1 MNAGWGHPA
10 YNRMWP
16 TETSEVASEIAP
28 TGGKEKEERE
38 RFLGAFLEAD
48 AAVFHLAAVAF
59 EADGAG
65 GGDFLRGL

>member
-1 MNAGWGHPA
+1 MG
-10 YNRMWP
+10 R
-16 TETSEVASEIAP
+16 TETLEVASELAP

-59 EADGAG
+59 
-65 GGDFLRGL
+65 